1 MGNSLEQYRASIGL
15 NNAGIKRSNRK
26 APAVFWVAL
35 KDLLLTLL
43 FLQVLLCGLLALQL
57 HIYHQPS
64 IGGGEEAFIFCPLVG
79 KVGNRSQMTAWFLSV
94 GGGEG

>member
-26 APAVFWVAL
+26 APDVFWVAL

-43 FLQVLLCGLLALQL
+43 ILQVLLCGLLALQL

-64 IGGGEEAFIFCPLVG
+64 IGVGEEAFMVDFYGGLVD
-79 KVGNRSQMTAWFLSV
+79 
-94 GGGEG
+94 